1 MRSALLLTIA
11 INAVGSDS
19 VNLLVIASVTAG
31 LLSINGRVYERR
43 YNDILES
50 SFILNL
56 CVLSVATFHLKDKN
70 IESQPEVLNTS
81 VGISFLIFVG
91 ILFFHVYLLFDSKN
105 VWKYVAINSLLLK
118 IWLLCKSFKIVSKE
132 DENVALKSNDLEV
145 VTSTLVDLREPL
157 IDNDEV

>member
-1 MRSALLLTIA
+1 M
-11 INAVGSDS
+11 
-19 VNLLVIASVTAG
+19 
-31 LLSINGRVYERR
+31 
-43 YNDILES
+43 
-50 SFILNL
+50 
-56 CVLSVATFHLKDKN
+56 SVATFYLKDEN

-81 VGISFLIFVG
+81 VRISFLIFVG

-132 DENVALKSNDLEV
+132 DENVALKSNDPEV
-145 VTSTLVDLREPL
+145 VTSTLVELREPL